1 MIYMGYYDKK
11 NSSLKKKGECN
22 YGSEERNDQRRKI

>member
-1 MIYMGYYDKK
+1 MIYMGYYDK

-22 YGSEERNDQRRKI
+22 YGSKERNDQRRKI